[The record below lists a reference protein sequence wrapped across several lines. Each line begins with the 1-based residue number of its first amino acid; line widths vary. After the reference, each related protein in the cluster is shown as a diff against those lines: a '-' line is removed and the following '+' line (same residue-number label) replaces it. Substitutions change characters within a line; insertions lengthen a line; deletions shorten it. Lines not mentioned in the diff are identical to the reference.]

1 MAKRRTRL
9 SAGELEVLDVLWRHG
24 PVTLA
29 AAHQNFGR
37 PIGYTTVQTRLN
49 RLVDKGMVKR
59 SDQRPAQYRAA
70 VAPEAVT
77 AGHLDLLLERVS
89 GGRVVPL
96 VAHLVADRSLTAAEI
111 GELKAL
117 IATAE
122 KNLRSGKEKRP

>member
-37 PIGYTTVQTRLN
+37 TIGYTTVQTRLN

-59 SDQRPAQYRAA
+59 SDERPTQYRAA
-70 VAPEAVT
+70 IAPEAVT

-96 VAHLVADRSLTAAEI
+96 VAQLVADRSLTAAEI

-122 KNLRSGKEKRP
+122 KNLRAGKEHRS